1 LDIFTQLE
9 VVPFF
14 PLTLW
19 LTTSILPS
27 MSFTTHGLELT
38 DTLVLEPTLPSGM
51 IAAELVLSTTTE
63 I

>member
-1 LDIFTQLE
+1 
-9 VVPFF
+9 
-14 PLTLW
+14 
-19 LTTSILPS
+19 